1 MARKKKDGK
10 RATGIQS
17 KKGWLYILTTKNV
30 VDNNGHIKNKKH
42 WISTGL
48 KDTSENIDK
57 AIQMRERILANPPA
71 IDRAKI

>member
-30 VDNNGHIKNKKH
+30 VDNNGHIKIRNTGYLQVLKTHLK
-42 WISTGL
+42 ISIKLSKCEKGSWLTHL
-48 KDTSENIDK
+48 
-57 AIQMRERILANPPA
+57 P
-71 IDRAKI
+71 